1 MDTCRKTA
9 VFTGVLY
16 IVATV
21 AGVLSVVV
29 LGSLLDSTNYLM
41 DLSANETKVMAG
53 ALLELTMALAVV
65 GIAFT
70 MYPLLRKVNETGA
83 LWYLGT
89 RFIES
94 ILFIVSVIAL
104 LSLLTLSREF
114 VDAAA
119 HDVSYFQTIGTVLME
134 ARETAAEVFSNIV
147 GFGISTLFFYY
158 LLYQSKLVPRWLSV
172 WGLIGAPLYI
182 AAGFVV
188 FFVEDPDQNILT
200 LLYLPIAV
208 NEMVLALW
216 LIIKGFNKS
225 AIASLSA

>member
-1 MDTCRKTA
+1 MNTCRKTA

-65 GIAFT
+65 GIAF
-70 MYPLLRKVNETGA
+70 MMFPLLRKVNEAGA
-83 LWYLGT
+83 LWYIGT

-94 ILFIVSVIAL
+94 ILFIVSVLAL
-104 LSLLTLSREF
+104 LSILTLSQEF
-114 VDAAA
+114 VIAET
-119 HDVSYFQTIGTVLME
+119 HDVSYFYTIGAVLLSV
-134 ARETAAEVFSNIV
+134 REMAAEVLSNIV

-158 LLYQSKLVPRWLSV
+158 LLYRSRLVPRWLSV

-182 AAGFVV
+182 AAGFII
-188 FFVEDPDQNILT
+188 FFVDDPSQNILT
-200 LLYLPIAV
+200 PLYLPIAV